1 MGEPASIATSRRLE
15 WSETDP
21 MGRWH
26 YSALLRFI
34 EHAETSLHER
44 LGVEQEAFSRM
55 PRLNLTVDFLGPLH
69 YAEVALTALAVEHVG
84 RSSLRY
90 AFAVARGGTD
100 LARGTM
106 TIAWFD
112 PATGRTAP
120 WPEHILKLFNESGP
134 VGAGP
139 VESRPREG

>member
-1 MGEPASIATSRRLE
+1 MGEPASIVTSRRLE

-26 YSALLRFI
+26 YSAALRFV

-44 LGVEQEAFSRM
+44 LGIGSEAFSRM

-69 YAEVALTALAVEHVG
+69 YAEVARTALAVEHVG
-84 RSSLRY
+84 RGSLRY
-90 AFAVARGGTD
+90 AFTIARDRVD
-100 LARGTM
+100 LARGTL

-112 PATGRTAP
+112 PGTGRTAP
-120 WPEHILKLFNESGP
+120 WPEHIRELFTA
-134 VGAGP
+134 AGP
-139 VESRPREG
+139 QEG

>member
-1 MGEPASIATSRRLE
+1 MGEPASIVTSRRLE

-26 YSALLRFI
+26 YATALRFV

-44 LGVEQEAFSRM
+44 LGVAQQAFNQM

-69 YAEVALTALAVEHVG
+69 YAEVAQTTLAVEHVG

-90 AFAVARGGTD
+90 AFTIARSGVVVARGT
-100 LARGTM
+100 L

-120 WPEHILKLFNESGP
+120 WPEQIRELFTA
-134 VGAGP
+134 AGP
-139 VESRPREG
+139 QGG

>member
-1 MGEPASIATSRRLE
+1 MGEPASIVTSRRLE

-26 YSALLRFI
+26 YSALLRFV

-44 LGVEQEAFSRM
+44 LGVEQAEFGRM

-69 YAEVALTALAVEHVG
+69 YADVARTTLAVEYVG

-90 AFAVARGGTD
+90 AFTIARGGAAVARGT
-100 LARGTM
+100 L

-120 WPEHILKLFNESGP
+120 WPEHIRKLFTE
-134 VGAGP
+134 AGP
-139 VESRPREG
+139 QEG